1 MERMMPIDLERA
13 ELQKSLRGYD
23 KTQVQGL
30 LQRAAKEMATLRS
43 EIESAQVEIG
53 KLRQEV
59 EGFRSQENTLKEA
72 LILAQ
77 RTADET
83 RAAAHKESDLI
94 IEEARQ
100 KSADIEAQMHT
111 KINDLRWELERL
123 RLDKQKFLNSYRG
136 MLEAQLRD
144 IAEMGGF
151 AVVEGDAIVHVAEA

>member
-1 MERMMPIDLERA
+1 MDRMMPLDLERA
-13 ELQKSLRGYD
+13 ELKRTMRGYD
-23 KTQVQGL
+23 RNQVQSL
-30 LQRAAKEMATLRS
+30 LQRAAKEMSTLRGEVDALQS
-43 EIESAQVEIG
+43 DCG

-59 EGFRSQENTLKEA
+59 ESYRAQENTLKEA

-83 RAAAHKESDLI
+83 RATAHKEADLI
-94 IEEARQ
+94 VDQAKQRLGETE
-100 KSADIEAQMHT
+100 SQMQS

-123 RLDKQKFLNSYRG
+123 RLERQKFLNNHRA

-151 AVVEGDAIVHVAEA
+151 AVIEGDVASQPAEA